1 MKPIVILLM
10 GALFPMS
17 GFAQTVGSYCLYTHD
32 NVGNIISR
40 EKALSQNRQRSVSN
54 EEAASRNAGADSL
67 VTIKADASWSEVQ
80 IEIKGEISSGETLS
94 IYTSEGF
101 FVTFLR
107 VESNKFSLNL
117 AYLQKGTYLFR
128 FRRNKN
134 LIQQKIIK
142 EN

>member
-1 MKPIVILLM
+1 MKVRNMFLL
-10 GALFPMS
+10 GLLFPLVNH
-17 GFAQTVGSYCLYTHD
+17 AQTIGSYYLYTYD
-32 NVGNIISR
+32 NAGNITSR
-40 EKALSQNRQRSVSN
+40 EKTLSQNRQRK
-54 EEAASRNAGADSL
+54 ASDDDVTRRNADADSL
-67 VTIKADASWSEVQ
+67 VTIKADAAWSEVQ
-80 IEIKGEISSGETLS
+80 IEIKGEILPGETLS

-128 FRRNKN
+128 FHRNRK
-134 LIQQKIIK
+134 LIQKKYIK